1 MGLEELIY
9 DEEEEFERIVDKV
22 KKIVRVR
29 KDGRPILVQK
39 EKLTKAEQVAC
50 YLIGKFF
57 AKILNLTEKES
68 ATVKEIANELKL
80 DPRIVSARLKDLTD
94 GGLIER
100 VGRGEY
106 KILTIK
112 LEEFVDKIL
121 DKIENK

>member
-22 KKIVRVR
+22 KKVVRVR
-29 KDGRPILVQK
+29 KDGIPILVQK
-39 EKLTKAEQVAC
+39 EKLTQAEQVAC
-50 YLIGKFF
+50 YLIGKYF

-80 DPRIVSARLKDLTD
+80 DPRIVSARLKDLND
-94 GGLIER
+94 NGLVER

-121 DKIENK
+121 NKIENK